1 MSKKLIATI
10 AVIILSAASLPNP
23 SIAAVEDLPGMDTA
37 ANMKEWLKLTDDQV
51 AKLKP
56 IIATRIQK
64 TDAALEKVEAAER
77 PDMVGFI
84 EQYGAIKKEF
94 NTGIAGVLTP
104 EQLKQLASFK
114 AALEK
119 DMVQSAAKKE
129 LAELQTALNLTADQV
144 TKLQPAMATAI
155 QKKLDLL
162 QKLVDSGRISI
173 REKIQA
179 KRAINDINSDLAK
192 AMSAVLSPD
201 QMAAYKAATK

>member
-10 AVIILSAASLPNP
+10 AIMVLSAASLP
-23 SIAAVEDLPGMDTA
+23 SLSVAAVEDLPGMDTA

-77 PDMVGFI
+77 PDMVAFI

-94 NTGIAGVLTP
+94 NAGIAGILTP
-104 EQLKQLASFK
+104 EQLKQLESFK

-119 DMVQSAAKKE
+119 DMVQAAAKKE

-155 QKKLDLL
+155 QSKLDLL

-179 KRAINDINSDLAK
+179 KRAIGDINSDLAK

-201 QMAAYKAATK
+201 QMAAFKAATK